1 MSHEHCV
8 GKENTE
14 SIDFYQGCAGR
25 SFFSGRGEDE
35 NPWGG
40 VGRVEDENLRGG
52 SGRSGAKKRLNQ
64 LIQKIDKSAQLGH
77 LGDLY
82 YSMVF

>member
-1 MSHEHCV
+1 MSIALARRILRALIFTRDV
-8 GKENTE
+8 RGGVFFPAGWGEN
-14 SIDFYQGCAGR
+14 
-25 SFFSGRGEDE
+25 E